1 MILGLDIGN
10 ITSIGVGDKED
21 FVTESRLREFEELD
35 DFSGNDIVEINDK
48 KFIFNE
54 GYFENNVVKHEKENF
69 NRFDCGRCTGCVAGA
84 GRLWRKQRQRKRRQR
99 QRGKRQCSNRG
110 FHISTASFRSNVG
123 SVHGRKSGCDC

>member
-10 ITSIGVGDKED
+10 ITSICVGDKED
-21 FVTESRLREFEELD
+21 FITESRLREFEELD

-69 NRFDCGRCTGCVAGA
+69 INLLYYTIAKTLDKENSKENDVKIVIGVPAG
-84 GRLWRKQRQRKRRQR
+84 
-99 QRGKRQCSNRG
+99 
-110 FHISTASFRSNVG
+110 
-123 SVHGRKSGCDC
+123 

>member
-54 GYFENNVVKHEKENF
+54 GYF
-69 NRFDCGRCTGCVAGA
+69 
-84 GRLWRKQRQRKRRQR
+84 
-99 QRGKRQCSNRG
+99 
-110 FHISTASFRSNVG
+110 
-123 SVHGRKSGCDC
+123 